1 MALDRYS
8 SYGRT
13 GSRHFSGSS
22 ISTAAEVL
30 ANLRLE
36 NVKGCLT
43 GGLTV
48 SARYDPRYTL
58 VVDLAV
64 VISTDAQAESIVHT
78 LRRGDDERWVLLSR
92 KVSVAPSRETDAA
105 DLRNLAAVATEDE
118 WRLASG
124 AIQLT
129 QERHYARGRK
139 LDTDLR
145 IE

>member
-1 MALDRYS
+1 V
-8 SYGRT
+8 
-13 GSRHFSGSS
+13 SS